1 MKFLVKSEPK
11 QTHILTCSLVIY
23 FNRQTFFKWFLSTWL
38 LLERHQLYGDYC
50 LKCSSLAQ
58 HIPAKLQKAL
68 TWICWQFSSSS
79 AKLML
84 SNSPVQSANYP
95 AWPLLTRMQSFDPTL
110 SISCCRTCLATSRSC
125 RRTLSSSFSCSRRLL
140 FFSTL
145 SSWLWRR
152 MDTSFA
158 TCEGEDGGVEVG
170 EFSSMRQ
177 SLQGYLNMI
186 HEICLFASEFFLTR
200 SGIWAHRHILGPC
213 RLFSLSDIMTTLCCL
228 AKMLK
233 WPIRRLLQDLIVFI
247 GSFQFNDNIHIT
259 WIVCCSSY

>member
-38 LLERHQLYGDYC
+38 LLERQQLYGDYC
-50 LKCSSLAQ
+50 LKCSSLDK
-58 HIPAKLQKAL
+58 HIPTL
-68 TWICWQFSSSS
+68 ICWQFSSSS

-95 AWPLLTRMQSFDPTL
+95 AWLLLTQMQSFDPTL

-170 EFSSMRQ
+170 KFSSVRQ
-177 SLQGYLNMI
+177 SWQWYLNII
-186 HEICLFASEFFLTR
+186 HESLFASEF
-200 SGIWAHRHILGPC
+200 ILH
-213 RLFSLSDIMTTLCCL
+213 D
-228 AKMLK
+228 
-233 WPIRRLLQDLIVFI
+233 QVF
-247 GSFQFNDNIHIT
+247 GHTDT
-259 WIVCCSSY
+259 Y